1 MTSTINETE
10 VYRMLDQITELKAKL
25 ARQEQ
30 LLNSVA
36 KSYDEK
42 LTQAYMSGGIKES
55 TWRIIKEWQLF
66 AGEKAIEN
74 GLIAEQ
80 LEFTVRIAQDWK
92 TRAEA
97 AEKLLSAPDKVIDNM
112 TAVISERIAAESAL
126 AAAQAQ
132 VAELK
137 AQLAA
142 QAWRPVAEQEPPQG
156 QNVIGKQ
163 YIESPP
169 CIVSLD
175 FDPMD
180 NEWIWQDVDGV
191 SYHYDSIN
199 YWRPIDPP
207 RPNPPGHPTPSN
219 STGLAIGE

>member
-55 TWRIIKEWQLF
+55 TRRIIKEWQLF
-66 AGEKAIEN
+66 AGEKATEN

-97 AEKLLSAPDKVIDNM
+97 AE
-112 TAVISERIAAESAL
+112 RR
-126 AAAQAQ
+126 
-132 VAELK
+132 VAELE

-142 QAWRPVAEQEPPQG
+142 TAWRPVVADRFNIPHDRPEFGENVELLITGFLNRAG
-156 QNVIGKQ
+156 QWVYNDDLPGFRTPVIG
-163 YIESPP
+163 
-169 CIVSLD
+169 
-175 FDPMD
+175 
-180 NEWIWQDVDGV
+180 
-191 SYHYDSIN
+191 
-199 YWRPIDPP
+199 WRPIDPP
-207 RPNPPGHPTPSN
+207 AHPTPSN

>member
-55 TWRIIKEWQLF
+55 TRRIIKEWQLF
-66 AGEKAIEN
+66 AGEKATEN

-92 TRAEA
+92 ARAEA
-97 AEKLLSAPDKVIDNM
+97 AEK
-112 TAVISERIAAESAL
+112 R
-126 AAAQAQ
+126 
-132 VAELK
+132 VAELE

-142 QAWRPVAEQEPPQG
+142 QAWRSVTDEEPPQG
-156 QNVIGKQ
+156 KNVIGKQ

>member
-55 TWRIIKEWQLF
+55 TRRIIKEWQLF
-66 AGEKAIEN
+66 AGEKATEN

-97 AEKLLSAPDKVIDNM
+97 AETDLRELRENTLLALGLNPVNVADGTEDATIAYLLSGLKD
-112 TAVISERIAAESAL
+112 RIAALES
-126 AAAQAQ
+126 
-132 VAELK
+132 
-137 AQLAA
+137 QLAA
-142 QAWRPVAEQEPPQG
+142 PWRPG
-156 QNVIGKQ
+156 I
-163 YIESPP
+163 ISRR
-169 CIVSLD
+169 D
-175 FDPMD
+175 
-180 NEWIWQDVDGV
+180 
-191 SYHYDSIN
+191 
-199 YWRPIDPP
+199 
-207 RPNPPGHPTPSN
+207 
-219 STGLAIGE
+219 

>member
-97 AEKLLSAPDKVIDNM
+97 AEQ
-112 TAVISERIAAESAL
+112 R
-126 AAAQAQ
+126 
-132 VAELK
+132 VAELE

-142 QAWRPVAEQEPPQG
+142 QAWRSVTDEEPPQG